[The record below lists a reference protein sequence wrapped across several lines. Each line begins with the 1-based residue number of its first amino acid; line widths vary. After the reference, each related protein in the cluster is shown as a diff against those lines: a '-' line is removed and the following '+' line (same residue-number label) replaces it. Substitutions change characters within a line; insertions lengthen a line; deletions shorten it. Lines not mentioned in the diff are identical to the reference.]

1 MNEGHL
7 EQVDNF
13 YGWKVLLQN
22 MVSSLEA
29 ESGMFVLWLYRLAVK
44 AMVRAVS
51 YKVLTDNYVSV
62 ENAFMAREGWNF
74 EGGNERAGS
83 CRQWHQ

>member
-44 AMVRAVS
+44 VWLEQLATKYLLIIM
-51 YKVLTDNYVSV
+51 
-62 ENAFMAREGWNF
+62 
-74 EGGNERAGS
+74 
-83 CRQWHQ
+83 